1 MDINIDNIKIEKS
14 WKKIL
19 KEEFNKDYF
28 KEIKSYLIKE
38 KSEWKKIYPKG
49 KYIFSAFNSTP
60 FSKVKVVILWQDPYH
75 WPWQAHWLC
84 FSVLPW
90 TKPPPSL
97 KNIFKELESDLW
109 ITKTNKNGYL
119 QKRAEQWVFMLN
131 ASLTVREHEP
141 MSHAKIGRE
150 IFTDEVIK
158 KLSQK
163 KEWIIFLLRG
173 AFAQWKKNIIDT
185 NRHYILETTH
195 PSPFSAHRWFL
206 GSKPFSKTN
215 NILKKLNK
223 SPINRNLEN

>member
-1 MDINIDNIKIEKS
+1 MDNNIDNIKIEES
-14 WKKIL
+14 WKRVL
-19 KEEFNKDYF
+19 KEEFNKPYF
-28 KEIKSYLIKE
+28 KEIKDYLIKE
-38 KSEWKKIYPKG
+38 RNEWKKIYPEG
-49 KYIFSAFNSTP
+49 KNIFNAFNSTP
-60 FSKVKVVILWQDPYH
+60 FDKVKVVILWQDPYH
-75 WPWQAHWLC
+75 WQWQAHWLC

-90 TKPPPSL
+90 IKSPPSL

-109 ITKTNKNGYL
+109 IIKTKENGCL

-131 ASLTVREHEP
+131 TSLTVREHEP

-158 KLSQK
+158 KLSQQ
-163 KEWIIFLLRG
+163 KEWIIFLLRW

-215 NILKKLNK
+215 IILKKINK
-223 SPINRNLEN
+223 EPINRNL